1 MYDLNSPS
9 PFVLTH
15 FERIATVSSL
25 FAVALA
31 IILDLWRARS
41 QRRPTGE
48 GRRVP

>member
-31 IILDLWRARS
+31 VALDLWHALR
-41 QRRPTGE
+41 RRPSIRQ
-48 GRRVP
+48 GRRDR